1 MTGDTFSDYFSD
13 IYLGLIMTTSSGDV
27 PCCRFDVFVLTACCF
42 DQSIVFIALSGT
54 AALPDPYWYL
64 VAWPQTK
71 AKYLVAKALLS
82 IV

>member
-1 MTGDTFSDYFSD
+1 
-13 IYLGLIMTTSSGDV
+13 MTTSSGNV
-27 PCCRFDVFVLTACCF
+27 QCWRFDVFVLTACCF
-42 DQSIVFIALSGT
+42 VRSVVFIAPSGI